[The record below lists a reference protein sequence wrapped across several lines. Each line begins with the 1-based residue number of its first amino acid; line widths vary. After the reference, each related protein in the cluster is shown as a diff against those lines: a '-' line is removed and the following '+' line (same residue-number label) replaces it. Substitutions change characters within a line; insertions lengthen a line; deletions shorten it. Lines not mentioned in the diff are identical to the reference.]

1 MNTTISPEKLTVPI
15 RTRDHIQGPI
25 KASMTLLEYGDYE
38 CPFCGEAHPLV
49 KQIQQALGSRLC
61 FAYRH
66 FPLTNV
72 HSHSEH
78 AAEAAEAAHVQ
89 GRFWEM
95 HDVLFENQDALD
107 DEDLARYA
115 MALALDADRVITE
128 VLDGAHTKRIRE
140 DVVSGIRSGLN
151 GTPTFFINGVRYDGP
166 RDAEMMIQA
175 LTSSSD

>member
-1 MNTTISPEKLTVPI
+1 MKTTIPSEKLTAPI
-15 RTRDHIQGPI
+15 GTRDHIQGSI
-25 KASMTLLEYGDYE
+25 KAPMTLLEYGDYE

-49 KQIQQALGSRLC
+49 KQIQQALGNRLC

-72 HSHSEH
+72 HPHAEH
-78 AAEAAEAAHVQ
+78 AAEAAEAADVE
-89 GRFWEM
+89 GKFWEM

-115 MALALDADRVITE
+115 TALDLDADRLITE
-128 VLDGAHTKRIRE
+128 VLDGAHAKRIRE
-140 DVVSGIRSGLN
+140 DVVGGVKSGLN

-166 RDAEMMIQA
+166 RDAVTMIEV
-175 LTSSSD
+175 LTSSND